1 MEIRAT
7 RGHSEFENQEKLVRL
22 CLNTVL
28 VVVIKKGVAK

>member
-7 RGHSEFENQEKLVRL
+7 RGHFEFEHQEKLVTL

>member
-7 RGHSEFENQEKLVRL
+7 RGHFEFENQEKIVRL
-22 CLNTVL
+22 CLNTAL